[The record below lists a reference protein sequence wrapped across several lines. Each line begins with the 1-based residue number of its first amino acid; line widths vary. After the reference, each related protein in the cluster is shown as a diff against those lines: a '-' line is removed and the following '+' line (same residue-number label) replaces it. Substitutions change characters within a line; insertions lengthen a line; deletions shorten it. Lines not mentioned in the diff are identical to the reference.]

1 MGPGNL
7 VKQWLDSRTMRVGV
21 VLRSAF
27 DPDGD
32 MLVEVLWS
40 SRPYGRAEKSTQ
52 WVVDLELA

>member
-1 MGPGNL
+1 MKPGNL

-21 VLRSAF
+21 VLRSALN
-27 DPDGD
+27 DGD
-32 MLVEVLWS
+32 EVVEVLWS